1 MSIAKQKKKTKK
13 SLLKDLISNFLNEPG
28 ELKNAAWVIKG
39 KQIAQSG

>member
-1 MSIAKQKKKTKK
+1 MSIAKNKKKTKT
-13 SLLKDLISNFLNEPG
+13 SLLKTLISKFLTQPG